1 MAKNYVAD
9 GALFKDAPINDG
21 KVRPIM
27 HVALTVCGVNLNL
40 AVWPKKASPNG
51 TVYWPVTGD
60 YSRNETKRLVD
71 VTPVMNASAAQ
82 TVAPQAPQ
90 PTAPQPTVA
99 ASDEG
104 GDLPF

>member
-27 HVALTVCGVNLNL
+27 HVALTVCSVNLNL
-40 AVWPKKASPNG
+40 AVWPKKASQNG

-60 YSRNETKRLVD
+60 YGRNETKRLVD

-82 TVAPQAPQ
+82 AVPQQTQQ
-90 PTAPQPTVA
+90 PTATQPA
-99 ASDEG
+99 AADSGEG

>member
-40 AVWPKKASPNG
+40 AVWPKKASQNG

-60 YSRNETKRLVD
+60 YGRNETKRLVD

-82 TVAPQAPQ
+82 AVPQQTQQ
-90 PTAPQPTVA
+90 PTATQPA
-99 ASDEG
+99 AADSGEG

>member
-9 GALFKDAPINDG
+9 GALFKDAPIKDG

-60 YSRNETKRLVD
+60 YGRNETKRLVD
-71 VTPVMNASAAQ
+71 VTPVMNASASQSVPQQ
-82 TVAPQAPQ
+82 TQQ

>member
-40 AVWPKKASPNG
+40 AVWPKKASQNG

-60 YSRNETKRLVD
+60 YGRNETKRLVD
-71 VTPVMNASAAQ
+71 VTPVMNASSAQ
-82 TVAPQAPQ
+82 AVPQQTQQPTDPQ
-90 PTAPQPTVA
+90 PA
-99 ASDEG
+99 AADSGEG

>member
-40 AVWPKKASPNG
+40 AVWPKKESPNG
-51 TVYWPVTGD
+51 TVYWPVTG
-60 YSRNETKRLVD
+60 YYGRNETKRLVD

-82 TVAPQAPQ
+82 AVPQQTQQPTDPQ
-90 PTAPQPTVA
+90 PA
-99 ASDEG
+99 AATSDEG

>member
-9 GALFKDAPINDG
+9 GALFNDAKINDG

-40 AVWPKKASPNG
+40 AVWPKKESQNG

-60 YSRNETKRLVD
+60 YGRNETKRLVD

-82 TVAPQAPQ
+82 AVPQQTQQ
-90 PTAPQPTVA
+90 PTAPQPA
-99 ASDEG
+99 AADSVEG